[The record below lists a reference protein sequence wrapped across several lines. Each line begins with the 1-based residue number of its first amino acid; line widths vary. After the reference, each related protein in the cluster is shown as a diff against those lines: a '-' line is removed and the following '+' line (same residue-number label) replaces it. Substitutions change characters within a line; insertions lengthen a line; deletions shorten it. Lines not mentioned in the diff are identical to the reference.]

1 MYNAGIII
9 HVHFEIYTLLATSI
23 VTIYAVNKQ
32 VAIYGLLGLKTI
44 GGQMKKHIISA
55 VIGAVCMLIILF
67 VVAIIKNHS
76 SEHQKAYIHIDFES
90 DILSKD
96 CYLCNNQTNSTAF
109 NYWGEDNVGILN
121 LNTLDLLPIEINRYK
136 DGEKI
141 SDAPAGYMQQDEIR
155 SGDSYANTNV
165 FPDEGFARVQIIGVE
180 YSINRA
186 HLQANFCQVC
196 LDSINEVRF
205 SQTAPAE
212 YAILDFSQ
220 KTIHPLSPSFPWFS
234 VGSYGINCEFKED
247 TRIDLLIHLLRTS
260 Y

>member
-1 MYNAGIII
+1 
-9 HVHFEIYTLLATSI
+9 
-23 VTIYAVNKQ
+23 
-32 VAIYGLLGLKTI
+32 
-44 GGQMKKHIISA
+44 MKKHIISA
-55 VIGAVCMLIILF
+55 LIGAVCMLIILS

-76 SEHQKAYIHIDFES
+76 NGHHKSYIHIDFKSEIS
-90 DILSKD
+90 SND
-96 CYLCNNQTNSTAF
+96 CYLCSNQTNSTAF

-141 SDAPAGYMQQDEIR
+141 SEAPASYMQQNEIR
-155 SGDSYANTNV
+155 SGDSYTHARV
-165 FPDEGFARVQIIGVE
+165 FPDEGFARVQITGVK
-180 YSINRA
+180 YTINRES
-186 HLQANFCQVC
+186 LQANFCQVC

-212 YAILDFSQ
+212 YAILDFSK
-220 KTIHPLSPSFPWFS
+220 KTIHLLSPSFPWFS

-247 TRIDLLIHLLRTS
+247 TKIDLLIHLLRTS